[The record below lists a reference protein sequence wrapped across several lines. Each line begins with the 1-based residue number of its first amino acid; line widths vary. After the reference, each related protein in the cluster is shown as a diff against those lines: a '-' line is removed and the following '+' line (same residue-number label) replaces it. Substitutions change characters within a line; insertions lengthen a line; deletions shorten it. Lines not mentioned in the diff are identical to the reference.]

1 MRANHKAPG
10 RGLAVLG
17 IAAVLVLAAG
27 VAGRSIGLQKLQA
40 TLKEETGDREEL
52 KPFSLSGYTLLQ
64 AENAITYFE
73 LENGELIGRTM
84 TETAV
89 LPENAQLGNLF
100 YSHTELAVRP
110 EDRGAIN
117 QGSAFSGNT
126 AESQAQEFVV
136 MREIELPDNTS
147 LRLYMADYHSDTA
160 QRVTAYPNMRSGMDW
175 TLSENVPDAYSRWRG
190 EAIIQ
195 WQGSWF
201 LNLGGDN
208 MRYQPGVWKVTESL
222 TEEELEA
229 LPTDGDVR
237 YGDST
242 VPVLCKSTEYGSVE
256 MFYQPQNVESVLNL
270 APMEQYLGVLY
281 LDTNGNVWFDLVDEN
296 AKCVQ
301 QTLIREKGEGDL
313 YAIMANTQKTDQ
325 ACFVLYQEET
335 YTTVQIILL
344 QMNADGSLHVVNL
357 PGEMKDNGELAGTT
371 VVQLSQDGQKV
382 LSVGLEEAA
391 LQVDRN
397 PWNTESVTYYSG
409 YRVNVYDL
417 DRKAQT
423 FSGTLDT
430 GRDMTWGLYLSSSD
444 FIYYGLAGELM
455 SMNRDSYTVF
465 PQQTQEG

>member
-89 LPENAQLGNLF
+89 LPENAQLGNSF
-100 YSHTELAVRP
+100 YSHTELAVRS

-136 MREIELPDNTS
+136 MREIELPDDTS

-256 MFYQPQNVESVLNL
+256 RFYQPQNVESVLNL

-281 LDTNGNVWFDLVDEN
+281 LDTNGNVWVDLVDES

-313 YAIMANTQKTDQ
+313 YAIMANTQKTNQ

-344 QMNADGSLHVVNL
+344 QINADGSLHVVNL

-417 DRKAQT
+417 DQQT
-423 FSGTLDT
+423 QTYSGTLDT
-430 GRDMTWGLYLSSSD
+430 GRDMTWGRYLSSSD
-444 FIYYGLAGELM
+444 FIYYGVAGELM